1 MFSQSYHVLSALL
14 LVIIVSSLFASKT
27 TEGYSNTETLKG
39 SAYYSTMSKTELSN
53 LLPLALNNFR
63 NVLQNNT
70 SFSHDLASL
79 VISFFNFYQT
89 AEALYKQTP
98 GNSPDER
105 MKNIIISQNQQLIQL
120 YKLGMNYGIDIT
132 VLAQSFLNK
141 PVADLLIQ
149 FINPPSSSPPP
160 IA

>member
-39 SAYYSTMSKTELSN
+39 SAYYSTMSKTESN
-53 LLPLALNNFR
+53 LFPLALNNFR